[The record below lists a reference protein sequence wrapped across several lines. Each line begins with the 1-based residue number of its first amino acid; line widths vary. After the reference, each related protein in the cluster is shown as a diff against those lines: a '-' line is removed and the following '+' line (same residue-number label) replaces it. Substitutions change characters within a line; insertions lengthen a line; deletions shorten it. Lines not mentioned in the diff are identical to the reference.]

1 MVACCPAAHGLSDKG
16 AAYCHQRRLTAKDG
30 RVMTDSDPSTDVEFK
45 RAQLAFEREKWQA
58 EESWRRD
65 ELELKRD
72 ELGLK
77 RSELNRPQ
85 WFNPL
90 VIAILAAA
98 VAAVGNIVVTLVCSH
113 EQSRL
118 ISDRAAETRRMEQA
132 NAEAARIL
140 EVLKTN
146 DPDRAAVNLQFLIE
160 AGLISDGGTRESVQE
175 YLKNRRPGQG
185 AFLPSYEPAT
195 IEQTKLRSINSPS
208 RGLETTN
215 VGEAENEDRFTATL
229 RTTDGR
235 LITFDP
241 SCVDAISDGDE
252 YSDKKVTKV
261 FGILPVSIAIDESVQ
276 AFMKRLKIEAD
287 FAKFMRPNRSLVW
300 IRGASVMLVRPAVPG
315 EYLEGTKAVIFAR
328 WLTQGVQESPTEARD
343 ALNAHGARLNL
354 QCARF

>member
-1 MVACCPAAHGLSDKG
+1 MLGPRPHRGLEPLAHGLWDNG

-30 RVMTDSDPSTDVEFK
+30 RVMTDSDPSKDVEFK

-118 ISDRAAETRRMEQA
+118 NSDQPAETRRLEQA

-160 AGLISDGGTRESVQE
+160 AGLISDEGTRE
-175 YLKNRRPGQG
+175 
-185 AFLPSYEPAT
+185 
-195 IEQTKLRSINSPS
+195 
-208 RGLETTN
+208 
-215 VGEAENEDRFTATL
+215 
-229 RTTDGR
+229 
-235 LITFDP
+235 
-241 SCVDAISDGDE
+241 
-252 YSDKKVTKV
+252 
-261 FGILPVSIAIDESVQ
+261 
-276 AFMKRLKIEAD
+276 
-287 FAKFMRPNRSLVW
+287 
-300 IRGASVMLVRPAVPG
+300 
-315 EYLEGTKAVIFAR
+315 
-328 WLTQGVQESPTEARD
+328 
-343 ALNAHGARLNL
+343 
-354 QCARF
+354 

>member
-1 MVACCPAAHGLSDKG
+1 MDSRKKAQHTAT
-16 AAYCHQRRLTAKDG
+16 QRRLTAKDG
-30 RVMTDSDPSTDVEFK
+30 RVMTDSDASTDVEFK
-45 RAQLAFEREKWQA
+45 RAQLAFERERWQA
-58 EESWRRD
+58 EEGWRRD
-65 ELELKRD
+65 ELE
-72 ELGLK
+72 LK

-90 VIAILAAA
+90 VIAILAVA
-98 VAAVGNIVVTLVCSH
+98 VAAVGNIVVTFVCSH

-118 ISDRAAETRRMEQA
+118 ISDQAAEIRRLEQA

-160 AGLISDGGTRESVQE
+160 AGLISDRGTRESVQE
-175 YLKNRRPGQG
+175 YLKNRRLGQG
-185 AFLPSYEPAT
+185 AFLLSSEPAT
-195 IEQTKLRSINSPS
+195 IEQNKLRSIKSPS
-208 RGLETTN
+208 WGLETTN

-235 LITFDP
+235 LIAFDP

-252 YSDKKVTKV
+252 YSNKKVTKV

-276 AFMKRLKIEAD
+276 VFMQRLKIEAE
-287 FAKFMRPNRSLVW
+287 FAKFTRPNRSSVW
-300 IRGASVMLVRPAVPG
+300 IKGASVMLVRPVVPG

-354 QCARF
+354 QCAKF

>member
-1 MVACCPAAHGLSDKG
+1 
-16 AAYCHQRRLTAKDG
+16 
-30 RVMTDSDPSTDVEFK
+30 MTDSDASTDVEFK

-65 ELELKRD
+65 EL
-72 ELGLK
+72 GLK
-77 RSELNRPQ
+77 RSELSRPQ

-118 ISDRAAETRRMEQA
+118 ISDQAAEIRRLEQA
-132 NAEAARIL
+132 NAEAARFL
-140 EVLKTN
+140 KVLKSN

-160 AGLISDGGTRESVQE
+160 AGLISDGGTRESAQE
-175 YLKNRRPGQG
+175 YLKNRRLGQG
-185 AFLPSYEPAT
+185 AFLSSSEPAT
-195 IEQTKLRSINSPS
+195 MEQKKLHSVDSPS
-208 RGLETTN
+208 RETTN
-215 VGEAENEDRFTATL
+215 VGEAEKEGRFTATL
-229 RTTDGR
+229 RTTEGR

-287 FAKFMRPNRSLVW
+287 FAKFTRPNRSLVW

-354 QCARF
+354 QCTRL